1 MKKNSR
7 GRPLR
12 WRSRPPL
19 PLTVLAAA
27 LTALAALAA
36 LADFDVIAALAAL
49 AAHALLS
56 FAPNVVARDTHATR
70 RQTIYTVHCA
80 REEEGQSSSGPS
92 EYASVHEIRAV
103 RSVVFRSSR
112 DGAASQGDR
121 EGGNTARVDWSG
133 GS

>member
-27 LTALAALAA
+27 LTALAALAAPAALAA

-70 RQTIYTVHCA
+70 RQTHTKNIA
-80 REEEGQSSSGPS
+80 RIFLLSPS
-92 EYASVHEIRAV
+92 LVNPL
-103 RSVVFRSSR
+103 
-112 DGAASQGDR
+112 G
-121 EGGNTARVDWSG
+121 
-133 GS
+133 

>member
-36 LADFDVIAALAAL
+36 LADFDVIDALAALAAL

-70 RQTIYTVHCA
+70 RQTHTNNIA
-80 REEEGQSSSGPS
+80 RIFLLSPS
-92 EYASVHEIRAV
+92 LVNPL
-103 RSVVFRSSR
+103 
-112 DGAASQGDR
+112 G
-121 EGGNTARVDWSG
+121 
-133 GS
+133 